1 MKNRLKFASIIV
13 VLLFFFIGCA
23 GSSNYMRLV
32 PDQQA
37 SYLPGEDESVIIFMR
52 PQTLGFAIQSTVFDI
67 STDENMLVGIVSAK
81 KKVAFKTRPGKH
93 LFMVVGE
100 NADFMKADL
109 DAGKTY
115 YALVHP
121 RMGVWKARFSL
132 GPVSKNVNQKQ
143 LDSWLTT
150 CKYTENTDGSYK
162 WAEQHASNIQK
173 MRVGYM
179 KKWNSRPDSSK
190 PMLNPEDG
198 F

>member
-1 MKNRLKFASIIV
+1 MKNRFKFALIMV
-13 VLLFFFIGCA
+13 VFLLFFIGCA

-37 SYLPGEDESVIIFMR
+37 SYLPGENESVIIFMR

-81 KKVAFKTRPGKH
+81 KKVAYKTRPGKH

-121 RMGVWKARFSL
+121 RMGVWKARFAL
-132 GPVSKNVNQKQ
+132 GPVSKNVNQEK
-143 LDSWLTT
+143 LNGWLTI
-150 CKYTENTDGSYK
+150 CKYTENTDRAYK
-162 WAEQHASNIQK
+162 WAEQHASSIQNK
-173 MRVGYM
+173 RVGYL
-179 KKWNSRPDSSK
+179 KKWDNKPDSNK

>member
-1 MKNRLKFASIIV
+1 MKNRLKFASIMLV
-13 VLLFFFIGCA
+13 CLLFLIGCA
-23 GSSNYMRLV
+23 GSSSYMRLV
-32 PDQQA
+32 PDQQT
-37 SYLPGEDESVIIFMR
+37 SYLPGVDESVIIFMR

-81 KKVAFKTRPGKH
+81 KKVAYKTKPGKH

-121 RMGVWKARFSL
+121 RMGVWKARFAL
-132 GPVSKNVNQKQ
+132 GPVSKNVNQKK
-143 LDSWLTT
+143 LNSWLTT
-150 CKYTENTDGSYK
+150 CEYTENTDRSYQ
-162 WAEQHASNIQK
+162 WAEQNATSIQNK
-173 MRVGYM
+173 RVGYM
-179 KKWNSRPDSSK
+179 KKWDNRPESSK
-190 PMLNPEDG
+190 PMLKPEDG